1 MMVRSPA
8 ISAHKRRSLS
18 QRARRD
24 AEAEQRGPAPA
35 YLPHGAVVGEAA
47 ELANLAGK
55 MIGSAKVQVEYYALR
70 KEAPTI
76 EFLRAPYAD

>member
-1 MMVRSPA
+1 MKNVDELRGQLA
-8 ISAHKRRSLS
+8 EVFAQL
-18 QRARRD
+18 RA
-24 AEAEQRGPAPA
+24 GTITP
-35 YLPHGAVVGEAA
+35 GEAA